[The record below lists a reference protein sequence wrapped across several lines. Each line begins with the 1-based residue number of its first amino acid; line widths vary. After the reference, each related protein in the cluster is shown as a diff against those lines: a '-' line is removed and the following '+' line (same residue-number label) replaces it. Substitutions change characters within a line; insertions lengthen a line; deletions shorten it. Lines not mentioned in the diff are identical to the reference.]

1 MKFIRHMDQKD
12 DIFQKAFSLYQV
24 SFPEKEQRSL
34 DDHIRALADPR
45 FFCETIWEGEQ
56 FCGLIF
62 YWELGG
68 FQYIEHLAIEPS
80 LRGSGIGSRCLEE
93 FCKRNQKIVLEIDPP
108 IDDISIRRKSFY
120 ERLGFHYNGYY
131 YIHPSYQKGCT
142 PHQLLILSWPKPITE
157 EEYRTFIRDM
167 WEIVMLY
174 SQNSASVGECR
185 TPLSEKVYPYS
196 KNS

>member
-1 MKFIRHMDQKD
+1 MLCERQGLAAAYAFLLRAP
-12 DIFQKAFSLYQV
+12 KAKSLLLLLYAV
-24 SFPEKEQRSL
+24 EPEM
-34 DDHIRALADPR
+34 
-45 FFCETIWEGEQ
+45 
-56 FCGLIF
+56 
-62 YWELGG
+62 
-68 FQYIEHLAIEPS
+68 
-80 LRGSGIGSRCLEE
+80 RGSGVGSDFLRTLLERASGAAGLYAE
-93 FCKRNQKIVLEIDPP
+93 VEKEELAPDAAERRTRAR
-108 IDDISIRRKSFY
+108 SIAFY